1 MGHPSRT
8 RDWQPSQVNGKKQD
22 ENGTESEIG
31 ERQPEEADDAE
42 QAVIPA
48 VAPLRRTHS
57 GRNREQHSNHK
68 RRQSQLQ
75 SVRIA
80 LRDQAGY
87 ALVESQGRSQ
97 VAAQNPFP

>member
-1 MGHPSRT
+1 MGHASRT
-8 RDWQPSQVNGKKQD
+8 RNWQPSQVNRKKQD
-22 ENGTESEIG
+22 KNGTESEVG
-31 ERQPEEADDAE
+31 ERQAEQADHAE

-48 VAPLRRTHS
+48 VAPLRRAHS
-57 GRNREQHSNHK
+57 GRNREQHSNQK

-97 VAAQNPFP
+97 VA